1 MRNIKIP
8 VSLSA
13 EQNEKLLSLLPP
25 GTDPERIVFWD
36 IETTGL
42 SRLYDS
48 VYLMGYLYWEGRQMY
63 IEQHLASALS
73 DEPEILRDFI
83 GKSEYFEK
91 IVTFNG
97 DTFDMP
103 FVKERLR
110 RLHIPGEISAMQSV
124 DLYREFRPY
133 AALLGLPDCKLKTV
147 ERFLQIERQDVMSG
161 GELISVYD
169 EYTRTDSP
177 DLEKILLLHNYE
189 DILHLP
195 ELLPVQSLIRY
206 LYHSEIC
213 SCSITQQSDSV
224 MLTFRTAE
232 SAPLCVCTSFPHK
245 KLQFPVT
252 LETDGSQIQLTVP
265 LHSGVLRYYIPNYKD
280 YILLPDGTPQLKSF
294 SVPVSEKATR
304 SNCFLQREGTFLVFS
319 GQTELPAGIHLFRQD
334 LHDRKQYLLLEELP
348 KFLTA
353 AGPEGLRSF
362 LTFYL
367 L

>member
-25 GTDPERIVFWD
+25 GTGPERIVFWD

-42 SRLYDS
+42 SRIYDS

-73 DEPEILRDFI
+73 DEPAILRDFVD
-83 GKSEYFEK
+83 KSEYFEK

-103 FVKERLR
+103 FVRERLR

-133 AALLGLPDCKLKTV
+133 ASLLGLPDCKLKTV
-147 ERFLQIERQDVMSG
+147 ERFLRIERHDVMSG

-169 EYTRTDSP
+169 EYIRTDSP

-195 ELLPVQSLIRY
+195 ELLPVQSLIRC
-206 LYHSEIC
+206 LYRTEIC
-213 SCSITQQSDSV
+213 SCSAIQQSGSV
-224 MLTFRTAE
+224 TLTFRT
-232 SAPLCVCTSFPHK
+232 SDTVPLCIRTTYPHK

-252 LETDGSQIQLTVP
+252 LETDGLQISLTVP
-265 LHSGVLRYYIPNYKD
+265 LFSGTLRYYIPNYKD
-280 YILLPDGTPQLKSF
+280 YILLPDGTPQLKTF
-294 SVPVSEKATR
+294 SVPVAEKATR
-304 SNCFLQREGTFLVFS
+304 SNCFLQREGAFLAFP
-319 GQTELPAGIHLFRQD
+319 GQTELPAGLHLFRQD
-334 LHDRKQYLLLEELP
+334 LRDRKQYLLLEELP
-348 KFLTA
+348 VFLSA
-353 AGPEGLRSF
+353 AGPEDLRSL
-362 LTFYL
+362 LTFFL
-367 L
+367 I